1 MNELDWRVGEIFEK
15 LPNTTQR
22 NELPVVE
29 NIDQI
34 VQAIEQYQ
42 KDIENLREQLIA
54 TTPPVVKEKRKKEE
68 TTQLQE
74 IEQQVSIATNL
85 FDKATQLWTRLEED
99 PQVQQWNKEEERINA
114 AIQEL
119 KQKQKTIP
127 ILERVKGTQEMK
139 KLQA

>member
-1 MNELDWRVGEIFEK
+1 MKE
-15 LPNTTQR
+15 QR
-22 NELPVVE
+22 KQE
-29 NIDQI
+29 
-34 VQAIEQYQ
+34 A
-42 KDIENLREQLIA
+42 
-54 TTPPVVKEKRKKEE
+54 

-74 IEQQVSIATNL
+74 IEQQVSTTTNL

-99 PQVQQWNKEEERINA
+99 PQVQRWNKEEERINA

-127 ILERVKGTQEMK
+127 IPERVKGTQEMK